1 MKKLGG
7 IVTTSA
13 REFTHFL
20 TAPPLGRS
28 KHVLCALAAGAPVV
42 LPSWLDASA
51 RAGAFVGAEDHL
63 CRHPAFEKKQGFDLP
78 HVLERARARPLLE
91 GVNAHVVPAKAGAA
105 KAKGARR
112 GAPRGARAAESP
124 ETTSVDS
131 MLAEVLPRAGAAL
144 ATAKQVDLVSDQ
156 DLASEHWLVVQ
167 TPESDASRTSRLRAR
182 GARVISHEAVLSGIV
197 RHKL

>member
-1 MKKLGG
+1 VATRATKTRRGGAASGARKLKVLLSTAFDPATTRAFSAKVKKLGG

-105 KAKGARR
+105 KAERRATRRAARRARRGVAGDDLGGLDARR
-112 GAPRGARAAESP
+112 GASPRGRLFGDR
-124 ETTSVDS
+124 ETGGFGV
-131 MLAEVLPRAGAAL
+131 
-144 ATAKQVDLVSDQ
+144 
-156 DLASEHWLVVQ
+156 
-167 TPESDASRTSRLRAR
+167 
-182 GARVISHEAVLSGIV
+182 
-197 RHKL
+197 